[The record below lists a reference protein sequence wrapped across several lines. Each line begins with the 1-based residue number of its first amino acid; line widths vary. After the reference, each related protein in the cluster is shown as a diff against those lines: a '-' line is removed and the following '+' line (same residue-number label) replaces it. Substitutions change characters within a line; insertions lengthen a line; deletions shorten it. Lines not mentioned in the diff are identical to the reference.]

1 MSKTLKML
9 KNAKKRGDF
18 AKGGWEMFV
27 RKNIALRKK
36 KKSIY
41 KENRSNIDIFQFH

>member
-18 AKGGWEMFV
+18 TKGGWEMFE
-27 RKNIALRKK
+27 RKILLCEKK
-36 KKSIY
+36 QI
-41 KENRSNIDIFQFH
+41 NL